1 MTEKSSI
8 TKKKAMPKTSAQ
20 QADSGVEAA
29 KVSEAAGEDG
39 AGGSSSASSSVLSRP
54 KRRRTGWIF
63 AEVLAVALFVVLAL
77 AAMVVWNLKSGPV
90 DISFANDYIEAALHQ
105 DDTGIHT
112 TMKSAEL
119 HWPNLQGPLLLQIK
133 GVRVF
138 SVQDKEIVFV
148 EEIALALSKPRLLI
162 GQIEPVSL
170 IVNNP
175 SLRVI
180 RSEDNDLDFGF
191 GTPETIVDEKIVEQ
205 ADEQKNLV
213 TQLLE
218 LIENPDDPKGKRSPM
233 SSLRSL
239 EINSAQVMVEDHR
252 LGASWFIPDFD
263 IAFKKAQRGLSATFQ
278 IGFPAVNEESSSI
291 LAEVILDRGN
301 GDIDI
306 AAMVENF
313 DLRIVSGKLDEL
325 SVLAGQNIVLNGTFG
340 ASLDQYLTLRSADA
354 SFFSGKGEIENEQLS
369 EEPLP
374 YENFEMVAHYLNDDG
389 SESLQLE
396 KFQITAKGVTVRGS
410 GVLAGGQSYDEVMGG
425 EIFEVNGYKGD
436 IGLTIDDMPHSY
448 IAPLWPVFL
457 KGDSSEEWIIDKL
470 SGGTLSGLKADAT
483 MAAFKHEGEW
493 EFDLHNLIAA
503 FTVADMTVD
512 YRNPLPPV
520 TKGYGSGVFDL
531 EQDKI
536 TIDIKQADL
545 GGMSVKAAQ
554 LEFRDV
560 VKEGQGSVG
569 MDITLDGPLK
579 NVFEYI
585 STEPIDLKEAL
596 GMDISKV
603 KGHSELQVKLDFPT
617 SKDLLIEQIEM
628 DIKGRVTDG
637 YLPAIVK
644 GLPLSGGPYDVSV
657 NNEFYAVKGSGQ
669 LDGRAVTLDW
679 KEYLSS
685 EGKEFRHQAKAQITV
700 DEGLRQSFGIDLS
713 EFTSGDL
720 PSDIIYTGLQGGKAE
735 AQVKVDVT
743 PAKVFLKPFDYE
755 KPAGVKGEV
764 SLTARLENDNLRS
777 ITGMSGSAPQLKI
790 EKTTLGF
797 TGSGDKTRIAKAD
810 IGRAIIGETISSG
823 TIDIDASGKMN
834 IAIKGEFFD
843 LRPFLNKDEGEQDK
857 PYDSPP
863 MVIALAAD
871 QMRTADGQSVQ
882 YAKIYADI
890 DAQGRFNQLELDATA
905 GKGDIYLRFK
915 PDARGVRTF
924 RLEAEDAGATL
935 KAFDVYPNIV
945 GGKLVIYGEPIKGVF
960 DRNLKGLAEI
970 TNFKVVKAPSLARLV
985 GALSLPGVMQLLNG
999 DGLSFEK
1006 LESNFDWVYRP
1017 GGSLLVLKNGRT
1029 SGNSL
1034 GLTFDGTFDNA
1045 KQTVDVSGTIIP
1057 LSGVNKV
1064 IGSIPLVGD
1073 ILTGGTGAVFAATY
1087 TMRGS
1092 FEDAATSVNPLSV
1105 LTPGI
1110 LRRILFEQ

>member
-1 MTEKSSI
+1 MPDASERTEDQRPPV
-8 TKKKAMPKTSAQ
+8 AGA
-20 QADSGVEAA
+20 EAIA
-29 KVSEAAGEDG
+29 EEG
-39 AGGSSSASSSVLSRP
+39 AGGAVTPARQK
-54 KRRRTGWIF
+54 KRSKAGLIF
-63 AEVLAVALFVVLAL
+63 AEAFAVILFVVLAL
-77 AAMVVWNLKSGPV
+77 AGVAVWSMKSGPV
-90 DISFANDYIEAALHQ
+90 DISFANDYIESALRQDENGVYTTMNSAALH
-105 DDTGIHT
+105 
-112 TMKSAEL
+112 
-119 HWPNLQGPLLLQIK
+119 WPDLQGPLLLQIK

-138 SVQDKEIVFV
+138 SAKGKEIVFV
-148 EEIALALSKPRLLI
+148 EEIGLALSKPRLMI

-205 ADEQKNLV
+205 ADEQKDLV
-213 TQLLE
+213 GELLA
-218 LIENPDDPKGKRSPM
+218 LIENPEDPRAKRSPM
-233 SSLRSL
+233 SSLKSL
-239 EINSAQVMVEDHR
+239 EINSAQVMVEDHK

-263 IAFKKAQRGLSATFQ
+263 IMFTKAERGLSAIFK
-278 IGFPAVNEESSSI
+278 IGFPAVNEENSSI
-291 LAEVILDRGN
+291 MAEVIIDRGN
-301 GDIDI
+301 RDINV

-313 DLRIVSGKLDEL
+313 DLRIVSGKVDALA
-325 SVLAGQNIVLNGTFG
+325 VLAGQNIVLNGTLS
-340 ASLDQYLTLRSADA
+340 ASLDQYLTLKSADA
-354 SFFSGKGEIENEQLS
+354 SFFSVSGEIENEQLS
-369 EEPLP
+369 EQPIP
-374 YENFEMVAHYLNDDG
+374 YQNFEAVLHYFNDDG
-389 SESLQLE
+389 AETLQLE
-396 KFQITAKGVTVRGS
+396 KFQIRAKDVTVRGDAHLT
-410 GVLAGGQSYDEVMGG
+410 GAQSRDEVLGG
-425 EIFEVNGYKGD
+425 EIFDVNGYKGS
-436 IGLTIDDMPHSY
+436 LSLSIDDMPHSG

-457 KGDSSEEWIIDKL
+457 QDDSSREWIVDKM
-470 SGGTLSGLKADAT
+470 SGGSLSGLKADAQI
-483 MAAFKHEGEW
+483 AAFKHEDEW

-512 YRNPLPPV
+512 YRNPLPAV
-520 TKGYGSGVFDL
+520 KKGYGSGVFDL

-536 TIDIKQADL
+536 LIDIKQADL
-545 GGMSVKAAQ
+545 GGMNVTSAQ

-569 MDITLDGPLK
+569 MAITLDGPLR

-585 STEPIDLKEAL
+585 STEPIDLKDEL
-596 GMDISKV
+596 DMDIAQV
-603 KGHSELQVKLDFPT
+603 KGHAALEVNLDFPT
-617 SKDLLIEQIEM
+617 SDDLKIEEIRM
-628 DIKGRVTDG
+628 DIKGKVTEG

-644 GLPLSGGPYDVSV
+644 GLPLSGGPYDVAV

-679 KEYLSS
+679 KEYLDSA
-685 EGKEFRHQAKAQITV
+685 GKEFRHQAKAQIVV
-700 DEGLRQSFGIDLS
+700 DEALRQSFGIDLS
-713 EFTSGDL
+713 EFVAGDL
-720 PSDIIYTGLQGGKAE
+720 PADIIYTGLQGSAAE

-755 KPAGVKGEV
+755 KQIGVSGEV
-764 SLTARLENDNLRS
+764 SLKARLENDNLRS
-777 ITGMSGSAPQLKI
+777 ITDMNGSAPQFKL
-790 EKTTLGF
+790 ENTTLGF
-797 TGSGDKTRIAKAD
+797 AGDGADTRIAKAN

-823 TIDIDASGKMN
+823 TIDIDASGKMQ

-843 LRPFLNKDEGEQDK
+843 LRPFLDKDEDDLDK

-871 QMRTADGQSVQ
+871 QMRTADGQSIQ

-890 DAQGRFNQLELDATA
+890 DDQGRFNQLELDATA

-935 KAFDVYPNIV
+935 KAFDVYPNII

-985 GALSLPGVMQLLNG
+985 GALSLPGVMQLLNS

-1017 GGSLLVLKNGRT
+1017 DGSLLVLKDGRT

-1057 LSGVNKV
+1057 LSGINKV

-1092 FEDAATSVNPLSV
+1092 FEDADTSVNPLSV

-1110 LRRILFEQ
+1110 LRRILFE